1 MASTIMMIKKNLK
14 QHVDLV
20 LKTGY
25 KNGDKKERLDFRTL
39 HMKTKKASF
48 IILFIKINKQT

>member
-1 MASTIMMIKKNLK
+1 MTSTSMIIRKNLK

-25 KNGDKKERLDFRTL
+25 KIGDKKERLDFRTL
-39 HMKTKKASF
+39 HMKTKKAYF